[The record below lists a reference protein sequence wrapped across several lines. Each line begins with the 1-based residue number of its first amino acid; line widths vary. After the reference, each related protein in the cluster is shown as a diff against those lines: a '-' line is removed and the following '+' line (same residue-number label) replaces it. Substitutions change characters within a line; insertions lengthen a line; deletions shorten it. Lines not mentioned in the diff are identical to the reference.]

1 MNLRPRRFL
10 PSIPQLLAFE
20 AVMRARS
27 TVAAASELKLT
38 QSTVS
43 RLVQTLEDQVGR
55 PLFHRHRKRLIPTE
69 AGEAYCLEVS
79 RALNILQQASMA
91 LALNPTGGAL
101 SLATLPT
108 FGTRWLAPRLGDFLS
123 KHPEVS
129 LNLVTRVPR
138 FSLEAESF
146 DAVIFYG
153 TPDWPG
159 AEHQKLFDEIHVAC
173 AAPELLDRHQ
183 VENFKDLD
191 SLTLLYLE
199 NRPDA
204 WRDWFRQQNANV
216 VQGNGMM
223 MDQFS
228 MMIQAAI
235 EGLGIALLPEYLAR
249 AEIATGRLRALDFAP
264 VTAGGAYWLAW
275 QKDKERCRPLLAFR
289 EWIADQLPG

>member
-1 MNLRPRRFL
+1 
-10 PSIPQLLAFE
+10 
-20 AVMRARS
+20 
-27 TVAAASELKLT
+27 
-38 QSTVS
+38 
-43 RLVQTLEDQVGR
+43 
-55 PLFHRHRKRLIPTE
+55 
-69 AGEAYCLEVS
+69 
-79 RALNILQQASMA
+79 MA

-123 KHPEVS
+123 RHPEVS

-173 AAPELLDRHQ
+173 AAPELLDRHR

-204 WRDWFRQQNANV
+204 WRDWFRRAERQCRAGQRHDDGSV
-216 VQGNGMM
+216 LDDDPGGHR
-223 MDQFS
+223 
-228 MMIQAAI
+228 
-235 EGLGIALLPEYLAR
+235 GLGDSAFAGISGPGGDRDGPVEGAR
-249 AEIATGRLRALDFAP
+249 TSP
-264 VTAGGAYWLAW
+264 
-275 QKDKERCRPLLAFR
+275 P
-289 EWIADQLPG
+289 